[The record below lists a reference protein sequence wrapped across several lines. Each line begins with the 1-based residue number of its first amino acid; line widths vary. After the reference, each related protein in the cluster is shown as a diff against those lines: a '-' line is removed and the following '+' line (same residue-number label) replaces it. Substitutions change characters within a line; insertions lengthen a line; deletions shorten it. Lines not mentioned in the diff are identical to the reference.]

1 MTYKLTSALLL
12 PLLVGGLVLSVAPQ
26 TRAAEDRGISR
37 LDSAPEARGDLLP
50 TPENVSLESSRRLF
64 SEMEIKLL
72 QELDIRRIELE
83 RREQALRV
91 REKLADLAE
100 VELKDRIEKM
110 NELQGQLTVLLKN
123 LSNKEEGELMQLAK
137 IYEEMRPQN
146 AAIVLNKLDDNI
158 VFDLFKRMN
167 KKDTAKIMEKME
179 PIKARRIS
187 KMLAEKSD
195 LPQF

>member
-1 MTYKLTSALLL
+1 MKKFGLTTMLL
-12 PLLVGGLVLSVAPQ
+12 PLLCGGFVLLCGVNAY
-26 TRAAEDRGISR
+26 AAEDRGISQ
-37 LDSAPEARGDLLP
+37 LDAAPQARGDLLP

-64 SEMEIKLL
+64 SEAEIKLL

-100 VELKDRIEKM
+100 AELKDRVEKM
-110 NELQGQLTVLLKN
+110 NELQKQLTVLLKN
-123 LSNKEEGELMQLAK
+123 LSNKEEAELVQLAK
-137 IYEEMRPQN
+137 IYEEMRPNN

-167 KKDTAKIMEKME
+167 RKDTAKIMEKMDPE
-179 PIKARRIS
+179 KARRIS

>member
-1 MTYKLTSALLL
+1 MVKKMIFAGLFL
-12 PLLVGGLVLSVAPQ
+12 LVLSGSALPLAYAQ
-26 TRAAEDRGISR
+26 EKGISR
-37 LDSAPEARGDLLP
+37 LDQAPEARGELLP

-72 QELDIRRIELE
+72 QELDVRRIELE

-100 VELKDRIEKM
+100 VELKDRVEKM
-110 NELQGQLTVLLKN
+110 NELQTQLTNLLKN
-123 LSNKEEGELMQLAK
+123 LSNKEETELLQLAK
-137 IYEEMRPQN
+137 IYEEMKPQS

-167 KKDTAKIMEKME
+167 RKDTAKIMEKMD
-179 PIKARRIS
+179 PTKARRIS

-195 LPQF
+195 LPEF

>member
-1 MTYKLTSALLL
+1 MKKPVLSAIIL
-12 PLLVGGLVLSVAPQ
+12 PLLFGGFVLLGGVNAH
-26 TRAAEDRGISR
+26 AAEDRGISQ
-37 LDSAPEARGDLLP
+37 LDAAPQARGDLLP

-72 QELDIRRIELE
+72 QELDVRRIELE

-100 VELKDRIEKM
+100 VELKDRVEKM
-110 NELQGQLTVLLKN
+110 NELQGQLTNLLKN
-123 LSNKEEGELMQLAK
+123 LSNKEETELLQLAK
-137 IYEEMRPQN
+137 IYEEMRPNN

-167 KKDTAKIMEKME
+167 RKDTAKIMEKMD
-179 PIKARRIS
+179 PVKARRIS

>member
-1 MTYKLTSALLL
+1 MKPLYSAVLL
-12 PLLVGGLVLSVAPQ
+12 PLIFGGVLLSSAH
-26 TRAAEDRGISR
+26 AEERGISR
-37 LDSAPEARGDLLP
+37 LDQAPEARGDLLP

-64 SEMEIKLL
+64 SEMEIQLL

-100 VELKDRIEKM
+100 VELKDRVEKM
-110 NELQGQLTVLLKN
+110 NELQTQLTNLLKN
-123 LSNKEEGELMQLAK
+123 LSNKEEAELVQLAK

-167 KKDTAKIMEKME
+167 RKDTAKIMEKMD

-195 LPQF
+195 LPKF

>member
-12 PLLVGGLVLSVAPQ
+12 PLLVGGLVLSVVPQ
-26 TRAAEDRGISR
+26 THAAEDRGISR

-100 VELKDRIEKM
+100 VELKDRVEKM

>member
-1 MTYKLTSALLL
+1 MLL
-12 PLLVGGLVLSVAPQ
+12 PLLCGGFVLLCGANAY
-26 TRAAEDRGISR
+26 AAEDRGISQ
-37 LDSAPEARGDLLP
+37 LDAAPQARGDLLP

-64 SEMEIKLL
+64 SEAEIKLL

-100 VELKDRIEKM
+100 AELKDRVEKM
-110 NELQGQLTVLLKN
+110 NELQKQLTVLLKN
-123 LSNKEEGELMQLAK
+123 LSNKEEAELVQLAK
-137 IYEEMRPQN
+137 IYEEMRPNN

-167 KKDTAKIMEKME
+167 RKDTAKIMEKMD

>member
-1 MTYKLTSALLL
+1 MIKVKTSHQAIALSL
-12 PLLVGGLVLSVAPQ
+12 GLFAVFMAPLSVQAQ
-26 TRAAEDRGISR
+26 DRGVSQ
-37 LDSAPEARGDLLP
+37 LDSAPVAQGDLLP

-64 SEMEIKLL
+64 TEMEIKLR
-72 QELDIRRIELE
+72 QELDVRRIELE

-100 VELKDRIEKM
+100 IELKERVEKM
-110 NELQGQLTVLLKN
+110 NELQVQLTNLLKN

-167 KKDTAKIMEKME
+167 RKDTAKIMEKMD
-179 PIKARRIS
+179 PQKARRIS
-187 KMLAEKSD
+187 KMLAEKST

>member
-26 TRAAEDRGISR
+26 THAAEDRGISR

-100 VELKDRIEKM
+100 VELKDRVEKM

>member
-1 MTYKLTSALLL
+1 MKKFGLITMLL
-12 PLLVGGLVLSVAPQ
+12 PLLCGGFVLLCGVNAH
-26 TRAAEDRGISR
+26 AAEDRGISQ
-37 LDSAPEARGDLLP
+37 LDAAPQARGDLLP

-64 SEMEIKLL
+64 SEAEIKLL
-72 QELDIRRIELE
+72 QELDTRRIELE

-100 VELKDRIEKM
+100 AELKDRVEKM
-110 NELQGQLTVLLKN
+110 NELQKQLTVLLKN
-123 LSNKEEGELMQLAK
+123 LSNKEEAELVQLAK
-137 IYEEMRPQN
+137 IYEEMRPNN

-167 KKDTAKIMEKME
+167 RKDTAKIMEKMD

>member
-1 MTYKLTSALLL
+1 MKQPVLIAFLL
-12 PLLVGGLVLSVAPQ
+12 PLLCGGFVLLGGQ
-26 TRAAEDRGISR
+26 NGYAAEDRGISQ
-37 LDSAPEARGDLLP
+37 LDAAPQARGDLLP

-72 QELDIRRIELE
+72 QELDVRRIELE

-100 VELKDRIEKM
+100 VELKDRVEKM
-110 NELQGQLTVLLKN
+110 NELQTQLTNLLKN
-123 LSNKEEGELMQLAK
+123 LSNKEEGELLQLAK
-137 IYEEMRPQN
+137 IYEEMRPNN

-167 KKDTAKIMEKME
+167 RKDTAKIMEKMD

>member
-1 MTYKLTSALLL
+1 M
-12 PLLVGGLVLSVAPQ
+12 
-26 TRAAEDRGISR
+26 RCWISKKR
-37 LDSAPEARGDLLP
+37 PEARGDLLP

>member
-1 MTYKLTSALLL
+1 MAKLMMTAVFL
-12 PLLVGGLVLSVAPQ
+12 PLFFSGVVLSTAHAQ
-26 TRAAEDRGISR
+26 DGGISQ
-37 LDSAPEARGDLLP
+37 LDSAPQARGDLLP

-72 QELDIRRIELE
+72 QELDVRRIELE

-100 VELKDRIEKM
+100 VELKDRVEKM
-110 NELQGQLTVLLKN
+110 TDLNVKLTALLKN
-123 LSNKEEGELMQLAK
+123 LSNKEEGELLQLAK
-137 IYEEMRPQN
+137 IYEEMRPAN

-167 KKDTAKIMEKME
+167 KKDTAKIMEKMD
-179 PIKARRIS
+179 PVKARRIS
-187 KMLAEKSD
+187 KMLAEKSE
-195 LPQF
+195 LPEF

>member
-1 MTYKLTSALLL
+1 VVK
-12 PLLVGGLVLSVAPQ
+12 PLYLFVLMWFLFCEGGVF
-26 TRAAEDRGISR
+26 AAQAQDSGISR
-37 LDSAPEARGDLLP
+37 LDQAPQARGELLP

-72 QELDIRRIELE
+72 QELDVRRIELE

-100 VELKDRIEKM
+100 AELKDRVEKM
-110 NELQGQLTVLLKN
+110 GELQTQLTNLLKN
-123 LSNKEEGELMQLAK
+123 LSNKEEAELVQLAK
-137 IYEEMRPQN
+137 IYEEMKPQS

-167 KKDTAKIMEKME
+167 RKDTAQIMEKMD
-179 PIKARRIS
+179 PTKARRIS
-187 KMLAEKSD
+187 KMLAEKSN
-195 LPQF
+195 LPEF